1 MEELVD
7 RLRAIVSDSVKINEH
22 RNDPEMVADL
32 YHRIAE
38 GHTTTPDMRV
48 AWLQGLANFHLKQK
62 SIYLLTIAIN
72 IFDFQKRHG
81 RSCTMYDSHCCPCC

>member
-1 MEELVD
+1 VD
-7 RLRAIVSDSVKINEH
+7 KLLAIVSDSVKINKH
-22 RNDPEMVADL
+22 KNDPEMVADL

-62 SIYLLTIAIN
+62 SIQLKNLQTTQQRTKASEIWNGKIEKIKSSTSN
-72 IFDFQKRHG
+72 
-81 RSCTMYDSHCCPCC
+81 

>member
-7 RLRAIVSDSVKINEH
+7 KLLAIVSDSVKINKH

-48 AWLQGLANFHLKQK
+48 AWLQGLSNFHLKQK
-62 SIYLLTIAIN
+62 SILLPAKHN
-72 IFDFQKRHG
+72 N
-81 RSCTMYDSHCCPCC
+81 